1 MDTLLKRAKSRDG
14 EAFVTL
20 MQENMKGMYKV
31 AIAIVC
37 NDEDAADAIQDT
49 ILTCWEKLH
58 TLRREEYFKSW
69 LTRILINKCNDI
81 LRKERKLVYDDSV
94 TDMQAGQ
101 ECDGFGNVE
110 WREMFRCV
118 DEKYRVVLV
127 LHYAEGFKVR
137 EISKILGESESA
149 VKRRLTAARKQ
160 IALIYDPEKGREC
173 K

>member
-1 MDTLLKRAKSRDG
+1 M
-14 EAFVTL
+14 
-20 MQENMKGMYKV
+20 

>member
-1 MDTLLKRAKSRDG
+1 MDTLLKRVKSRDG

-81 LRKERKLVYDDSV
+81 LRAGRRYVPEERMPEVAAFDRHF
-94 TDMQAGQ
+94 
-101 ECDGFGNVE
+101 ENVE
-110 WREMFRCV
+110 WNEALKSI
-118 DEKYRVVLV
+118 DEKYRLV
-127 LHYAEGFKVR
+127 IMLYYVEGFKTS
-137 EISKILGESESA
+137 EISQILDIPEST
-149 VKRRLTAARKQ
+149 VRTRLSR
-160 IALIYDPEKGREC
+160 GRE
-173 K
+173 KMAVIYGGAERRAL